1 MDKKFL
7 GIVISKIDY
16 KEKDNLI
23 NIFSADSGLLLCK
36 LKGVKGASSKLK
48 VLASPFCFAEF
59 TGVET
64 NNRIVITGGEVIDTF
79 FDITSN
85 IEKYYAGFVV
95 LDFVK
100 SILKY
105 QNEDSG
111 LLFQIVVNFLKTL
124 SYTEANN
131 RLVLIKAL
139 LDIVKVCGYSIDLSN
154 CSMCER
160 ELNNGAYID
169 ILDNSVK
176 CENCTSK
183 KNMHLTLNQCELLKE
198 IVKANYENL
207 TFDIDTKNTN
217 ELLKFV
223 GNYIYCTFDYTIK
236 INDLLTTYWIG

>member
-7 GIVISKIDY
+7 GIVIGKIDY

-23 NIFSADSGLLLCK
+23 NVFSADSGLLLCK

-48 VLASPFCFAEF
+48 ILASPFCFAEF
-59 TGVET
+59 TGVEKDG
-64 NNRIVITGGEVIDTF
+64 RIVITGGEVVDTF

-85 IEKYYAGFVV
+85 IEKYYAGCVV

-105 QNEDSG
+105 QNEDSQK
-111 LLFQIVVNFLKTL
+111 LFQIVINFLKTL
-124 SYTEANN
+124 SYTEANT
-131 RLVLIKAL
+131 RVVLIKAL
-139 LDIVKVCGYSIDLSN
+139 FEIVKICGYSIDLSK
-154 CSMCER
+154 CSSCENK
-160 ELNNGAYID
+160 LHNGAYID

-176 CENCTSK
+176 CEKCTSK
-183 KNMHLTLNQCELLKE
+183 KNMFLSARQCELLKD
-198 IVKANYENL
+198 IFKTNYEDL
-207 TFDIDTKNTN
+207 TFDVDIKESN
-217 ELLKFV
+217 EILKFV